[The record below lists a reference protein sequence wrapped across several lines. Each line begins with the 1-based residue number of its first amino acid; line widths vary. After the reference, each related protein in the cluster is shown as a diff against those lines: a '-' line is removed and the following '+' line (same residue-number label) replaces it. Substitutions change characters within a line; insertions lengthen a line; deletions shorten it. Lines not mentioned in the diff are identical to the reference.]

1 MEIVIIY
8 ASSDLVLYKE
18 VKCEAIFLPHQRYI
32 TLVDHNIQ
40 YPISNIQYP
49 SMGLS
54 GKLVSQIDIKCD
66 GDVFHEIFRERPHH
80 ISGMT
85 PHNIQN
91 CDLHEGQWGTVGSV
105 IYWNYT
111 HDGKEKVAKE
121 IIEAIDEEKKSVT
134 FKVIEGDLME
144 LYKTFKLTVH
154 VDTNG
159 DDNLVTW
166 TLEYEKLS
174 EDVPDPHTLMEFCL
188 NVTKD
193 IEKHHVPHLH
203 N

>member
-1 MEIVIIY
+1 
-8 ASSDLVLYKE
+8 
-18 VKCEAIFLPHQRYI
+18 
-32 TLVDHNIQ
+32 
-40 YPISNIQYP
+40 
-49 SMGLS
+49 MGLS

-80 ISGMT
+80 ISGMS
-85 PHNIQN
+85 PQHIQN
-91 CDLHEGQWGTVGSV
+91 CDLHDGQWGTVGSV

-111 HDGKEKVAKE
+111 HEGKEKVAKE

-134 FKVIEGDLME
+134 FNVIDGDLME

-166 TLEYEKLS
+166 TIEYEKLN
-174 EDVPDPHTLMEFCL
+174 EDVPDPDSVMEFCL
-188 NVTKD
+188 SVTKD
-193 IEKHHVPHLH
+193 IEKHHLPPAHPHA
-203 N
+203 